1 MEKNKL
7 SKGKIALIIIVAI
20 LYTAVVSLVS
30 SVITKNIIEYKE
42 NKIAQERIAEEKK
55 KQEEQTTGSN
65 KVEVVLNGD
74 DKETSADKESNGL
87 FNKDSDIAFNQPIT
101 VGDVMEITFT
111 SWEWAD
117 EIYPSDV
124 SGYYNYYSD
133 KAGEKYVVLKGTI
146 KNISPKEFTIAGEVD
161 AAVSIN
167 DKYETDVNVVCE
179 SSDGTDFIPYE
190 NIKSLQT
197 LNFVIYASY
206 ADEVYNEYEKV
217 KFDLELFNDSDEIGE
232 DYYGDEKKPVDKYT
246 IVVERPL

>member
-117 EIYPSDV
+117 EVSPSDV
-124 SGYYNYYSD
+124 SNRTNYYSD
-133 KAGEKYVVLKGTI
+133 EEGEKYVVLKGTV
-146 KNISPKEFTIAGEVD
+146 KNVSPKEFDVTDVVGGKLTV
-161 AAVSIN
+161 N
-167 DKYETDVNVVCE
+167 GKYESASLSGSFE
-179 SSDGTDFIPYE
+179 SADKRSFTYG
-190 NIKSLQT
+190 IKSLQT
-197 LNFVIYASY
+197 LNFVIFVSFS
-206 ADEVYNEYEKV
+206 DEVYNGYEKIN
-217 KFDLELFNDSDEIGE
+217 FELELLNDSDEIGSII
-232 DYYGDEKKPVDKYT
+232 YGDNRPVDKYT